1 MAEKG
6 RALFLKDF
14 QTFNI
19 LSFEKSVE
27 EMILRPKVF
36 SFGNLDLLMIFLDGE
51 EGDLPG
57 VTRERK

>member
-1 MAEKG
+1 M
-6 RALFLKDF
+6 
-14 QTFNI
+14 
-19 LSFEKSVE
+19 E